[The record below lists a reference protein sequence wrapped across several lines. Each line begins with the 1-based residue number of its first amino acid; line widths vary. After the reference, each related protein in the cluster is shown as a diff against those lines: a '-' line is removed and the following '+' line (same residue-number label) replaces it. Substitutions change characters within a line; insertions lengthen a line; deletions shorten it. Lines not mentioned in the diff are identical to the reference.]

1 MKDVVKVLPSFEEVK
16 GELTPIPGFSPERYM
31 AHCPSGHVYSFVSDR
46 WLNPTGT
53 GDGNKYLLTK
63 IDNVA
68 MYISEIIMSSYMGI
82 SKEDWRAM
90 GLEIDHIVS
99 ENTKD
104 NSISNL
110 RLVSSTGNKKN
121 SKDRFW
127 NKVRLSKQ
135 TAQQLREEFKNWT
148 GSKIEWYKM
157 KGQELGVTARSIQ
170 NIILGVTYKEKI

>member
-1 MKDVVKVLPSFEEVK
+1 
-16 GELTPIPGFSPERYM
+16 
-31 AHCPSGHVYSFVSDR
+31 
-46 WLNPTGT
+46 
-53 GDGNKYLLTK
+53 
-63 IDNVA
+63 
-68 MYISEIIMSSYMGI
+68 MGI
-82 SKEDWRAM
+82 SKDDWRAM
-90 GLEIDHIVS
+90 GLEIDHVVS

-110 RLVSSTGNKKN
+110 RLVSSAGNKKN
-121 SKDRFW
+121 SNNRFW

-170 NIILGVTYKEKI
+170 NIILGVTYQEKI